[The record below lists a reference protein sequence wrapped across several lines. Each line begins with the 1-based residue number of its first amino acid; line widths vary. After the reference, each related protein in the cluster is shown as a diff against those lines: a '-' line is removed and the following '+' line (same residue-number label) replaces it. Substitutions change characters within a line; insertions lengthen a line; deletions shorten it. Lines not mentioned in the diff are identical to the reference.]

1 MTMIILEGTDCC
13 YKSTVADKLSKE
25 LGYPVLKGSSFELAK
40 SGNEKLFEHFN
51 KLADEDNVIIDRYI
65 YSNLVYAKKFKDYSI
80 LTEEQQ
86 RTIEKKI
93 RDKAKVI
100 YLYADAKVIK
110 QRLRER
116 GDEYINDRDIEP
128 VLELYREIM
137 SDVGLHTYSWDTEQW
152 SSKEIA
158 KGIIFL
164 VDGVI
169 YEESNCN

>member
-25 LGYPVLKGSSFELAK
+25 LGYPVIKGSSFELAK

-65 YSNLVYAKKFKDYSI
+65 YSNLVYARKFKDYSI

-86 RTIEKKI
+86 RAIEEKI
-93 RDKAKVI
+93 RGKAKVI
-100 YLYADAKVIK
+100 YLHADPKVIK

-116 GDEYINDRDIEP
+116 GDEYINNRDIEP
-128 VLELYREIM
+128 VLELYNQVIDEM
-137 SDVGLHTYSWDTEQW
+137 GLHMNSWDTNEW
-152 SSKEIA
+152 NSDEIVED
-158 KGIIFL
+158 IIHL
-164 VDGVI
+164 IG
-169 YEESNCN
+169 

>member
-25 LGYPVLKGSSFELAK
+25 LGYPVIKGSSFELAK
-40 SGNEKLFEHFN
+40 SGSEKLFEHFN

-65 YSNLVYAKKFKDYSI
+65 YSNLVYAKKFKNYSI

-86 RTIEKKI
+86 RAIEEKI

-100 YLYADAKVIK
+100 YLHADPKVIK
-110 QRLRER
+110 QRLLER

-128 VLELYREIM
+128 VLELYREVM
-137 SDVGLHTYSWDTEQW
+137 SNAGLHTYSWDSGQW
-152 SSKEIA
+152 DSDDIVEDLIQLSE
-158 KGIIFL
+158 
-164 VDGVI
+164 
-169 YEESNCN
+169 

>member
-25 LGYPVLKGSSFELAK
+25 LGYPVIKGSSFELAK

-51 KLADEDNVIIDRYI
+51 KLTDEDNVIIDRYI
-65 YSNLVYAKKFKDYSI
+65 YSNLVYAKKFKEYSI

-86 RTIEKKI
+86 RIIEGKI

-100 YLYADAKVIK
+100 YLHADPKVIK
-110 QRLRER
+110 QRLLER

-128 VLELYREIM
+128 VLELYREVM
-137 SDVGLHTYSWDTEQW
+137 SNAGLHTYSWDTGQRDSDDIVEDLIQLF
-152 SSKEIA
+152 E
-158 KGIIFL
+158 
-164 VDGVI
+164 
-169 YEESNCN
+169 

>member
-25 LGYPVLKGSSFELAK
+25 LGYPVIKGSSFELAK
-40 SGNEKLFEHFN
+40 SGNKKLFEHFN

-65 YSNLVYAKKFKDYSI
+65 YSNLVYARKFKDYSI

-100 YLYADAKVIK
+100 YLHADPKVIK
-110 QRLRER
+110 QRLSER

-128 VLELYREIM
+128 VLELYREVM
-137 SDVGLHTYSWDTEQW
+137 NDAGLHTYSWDTEQW
-152 SSKEIA
+152 SSDDIVEGLIHL
-158 KGIIFL
+158 F
-164 VDGVI
+164 
-169 YEESNCN
+169 E

>member
-13 YKSTVADKLSKE
+13 YKSTVAEKLSKE
-25 LGYPVLKGSSFELAK
+25 LGYPVIKGSSFELAK

-86 RTIEKKI
+86 RAIEEKI

-100 YLYADAKVIK
+100 YLHADPKVIK
-110 QRLRER
+110 QRFRDR
-116 GDEYINDRDIEP
+116 GDEYITERDIEP
-128 VLELYREIM
+128 VLELYNQVIDEM
-137 SDVGLHTYSWDTEQW
+137 GLHMNSWDTNEW
-152 SSKEIA
+152 NSDEIVED
-158 KGIIFL
+158 IIHL
-164 VDGVI
+164 IG
-169 YEESNCN
+169 

>member
-86 RTIEKKI
+86 RAIEKKI
-93 RDKAKVI
+93 RDKVKVI
-100 YLYADAKVIK
+100 YLHADPKVIK
-110 QRLRER
+110 QRIRER

-128 VLELYREIM
+128 VLELYREVM

-152 SSKEIA
+152 SSEEIA
-158 KGIIFL
+158 EGIIHL
-164 VDGVI
+164 IG
-169 YEESNCN
+169 

>member
-25 LGYPVLKGSSFELAK
+25 LGYPVIKGSSFELAK

-86 RTIEKKI
+86 RAIEEKI

-100 YLYADAKVIK
+100 YLHADPKVIK

-128 VLELYREIM
+128 VLELYNQVIDEM
-137 SDVGLHTYSWDTEQW
+137 GLHMNSWDTNEW
-152 SSKEIA
+152 NSDEIVED
-158 KGIIFL
+158 IIHL
-164 VDGVI
+164 IG
-169 YEESNCN
+169 

>member
-13 YKSTVADKLSKE
+13 YKSTVADKLRKE
-25 LGYPVLKGSSFELAK
+25 LGYPVIKGSSFELAK

-86 RTIEKKI
+86 RTIEEKI

-100 YLYADAKVIK
+100 YLHADPKVIK
-110 QRLRER
+110 QRLLER
-116 GDEYINDRDIEP
+116 GDEYIKDRDIEP
-128 VLELYREIM
+128 VLKLYRKVM
-137 SDVGLHTYSWDTEQW
+137 SDAGLHTYSWDTEQW
-152 SSKEIA
+152 SSDDIVEGLIHL
-158 KGIIFL
+158 F
-164 VDGVI
+164 
-169 YEESNCN
+169 E

>member
-25 LGYPVLKGSSFELAK
+25 LGYPLIKGSSFELAK

-51 KLADEDNVIIDRYI
+51 KLVDEDNVIIDRYI

-86 RTIEKKI
+86 RAIEEKI

-100 YLYADAKVIK
+100 YLHADPKVIK

-128 VLELYREIM
+128 VLELYNQVIDEM
-137 SDVGLHTYSWDTEQW
+137 GLHMNSWDTNEW
-152 SSKEIA
+152 NSDEIVED
-158 KGIIFL
+158 IIHL
-164 VDGVI
+164 IG
-169 YEESNCN
+169 

>member
-25 LGYPVLKGSSFELAK
+25 LGYPVIKGSSFELAK

-65 YSNLVYAKKFKDYSI
+65 YSNLVYAREFKDYSI

-86 RTIEKKI
+86 RAIEEKI
-93 RDKAKVI
+93 RCKAKVI
-100 YLYADAKVIK
+100 YLHADPKVVK
-110 QRLRER
+110 RRLSER

-128 VLELYREIM
+128 VLELYREVM
-137 SDVGLHTYSWDTEQW
+137 SNAGLHTYSWDTGQW
-152 SSKEIA
+152 DSDDIVENLIQL
-158 KGIIFL
+158 F
-164 VDGVI
+164 
-169 YEESNCN
+169 E

>member
-13 YKSTVADKLSKE
+13 YKSTIADKLSKE

-65 YSNLVYAKKFKDYSI
+65 YSNLVYARKFKDYSI
-80 LTEEQQ
+80 LTKEQQ
-86 RTIEKKI
+86 RVIEKKI

-100 YLYADAKVIK
+100 YLHADPQVIK
-110 QRLRER
+110 HRLRER

-128 VLELYREIM
+128 VLELYREVM

-152 SSKEIA
+152 SSEEIA
-158 KGIIFL
+158 EGIIHL
-164 VDGVI
+164 I
-169 YEESNCN
+169 E

>member
-25 LGYPVLKGSSFELAK
+25 LGYPVIKGSSFELAK

-65 YSNLVYAKKFKDYSI
+65 YSNLVYARKFKDYSI
-80 LTEEQQ
+80 LTEDQQ
-86 RTIEKKI
+86 REIEEKI
-93 RDKAKVI
+93 RYKAKVV
-100 YLYADAKVIK
+100 YLHADPKVIK
-110 QRLRER
+110 QRLLER

-128 VLELYREIM
+128 VLELYREVM

-152 SSKEIA
+152 NSDEIVE
-158 KGIIFL
+158 GLIQLF
-164 VDGVI
+164 
-169 YEESNCN
+169 E

>member
-13 YKSTVADKLSKE
+13 YKSTVADKLRKE
-25 LGYPVLKGSSFELAK
+25 LGYPVIKGSSFELAK

-86 RTIEKKI
+86 RTIEEKI

-100 YLYADAKVIK
+100 YLHADPKVIK
-110 QRLRER
+110 QRLLER
-116 GDEYINDRDIEP
+116 GDEYIKDRDIEP
-128 VLELYREIM
+128 VLKLYRKVM
-137 SDVGLHTYSWDTEQW
+137 SDAGLHKYSWDTEQW
-152 SSKEIA
+152 SSDDIVEGLIHL
-158 KGIIFL
+158 F
-164 VDGVI
+164 
-169 YEESNCN
+169 E

>member
-51 KLADEDNVIIDRYI
+51 KLADEDKVIIDRYI
-65 YSNLVYAKKFKDYSI
+65 YSNLVYARKFKDYSI
-80 LTEEQQ
+80 LTEDQQ
-86 RTIEKKI
+86 RAIEEKI
-93 RDKAKVI
+93 RYKAKVI
-100 YLYADAKVIK
+100 YLYADPKVIK

-116 GDEYINDRDIEP
+116 GDEYINDQDIEP
-128 VLELYREIM
+128 VLELYREVM

-152 SSKEIA
+152 NSDEIVE
-158 KGIIFL
+158 GLIQLF
-164 VDGVI
+164 
-169 YEESNCN
+169 E